1 MTKSNKIEPLTL
13 KEVLEKHKTA
23 NKVLTK
29 NGYSVSGYYTDTE
42 YKREGYWEITK
53 KNTLDYID
61 KFGRQV
67 YSIDKTDMKEDD
79 WLYHLSGKLSFD
91 WNDFM
96 PNYIEYLRNN
106 NVKSLPIRISY

>member
-1 MTKSNKIEPLTL
+1 
-13 KEVLEKHKTA
+13 
-23 NKVLTK
+23 
-29 NGYSVSGYYTDTE
+29 
-42 YKREGYWEITK
+42 
-53 KNTLDYID
+53 
-61 KFGRQV
+61 
-67 YSIDKTDMKEDD
+67 MKEDD